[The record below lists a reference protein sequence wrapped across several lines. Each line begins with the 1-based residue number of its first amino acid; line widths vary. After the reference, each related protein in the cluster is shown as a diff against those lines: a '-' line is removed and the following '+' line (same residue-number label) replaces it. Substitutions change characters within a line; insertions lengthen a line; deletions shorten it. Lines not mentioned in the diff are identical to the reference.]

1 MLIRILHVLVL
12 LVIVWADGLPV
23 THALKR
29 DLFGPLINLLV
40 LIILIDDH
48 LSIHQV

>member
-12 LVIVWADGLPV
+12 LVAGRADGRPV

-29 DLFGPLINLLV
+29 DLLGPLIDLLV

-48 LSIHQV
+48 LAIR

>member
-12 LVIVWADGLPV
+12 LVIVWADDLPV
-23 THALKR
+23 THSLKR

-48 LSIHQV
+48 LAIHQV